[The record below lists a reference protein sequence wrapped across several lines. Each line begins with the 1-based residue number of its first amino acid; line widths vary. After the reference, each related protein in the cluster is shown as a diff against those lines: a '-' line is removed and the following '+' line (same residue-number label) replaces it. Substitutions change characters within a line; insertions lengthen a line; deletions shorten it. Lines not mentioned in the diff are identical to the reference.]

1 LNVRPYDVVFGDVLA
16 TCELVNCV
24 SMQVQCTGV
33 GGRSAY
39 IIPHPCLVIHHVVD
53 PRLLS

>member
-1 LNVRPYDVVFGDVLA
+1 MNVRPYDVVFGDVLA